1 MLATTRMFQ
10 AQETIMMIRRGLLAR
25 LSGALPAVIVVV
37 GVCLSFQIGGIRVNA
52 STSLP
57 LGLYKITT
65 DPSAKLVEFCPAEPF
80 ASLSAIRGYRG
91 KGNCLDGAEPLM
103 KPIVAVEGDTVE
115 ISIRGVTVNGKLLP
129 NSSPR
134 SFDKQNRSLAHW
146 SFGTYNVGVGTVWV
160 ISSFNSRSF
169 DSRYFGPIPAS
180 SIRSRLQALIT
191 E

>member
-1 MLATTRMFQ
+1 
-10 AQETIMMIRRGLLAR
+10 
-25 LSGALPAVIVVV
+25 VIVVV
-37 GVCLSFQIGGIRVNA
+37 GVCLSFQIGGIQVNA

-80 ASLSAIRGYRG
+80 ASLSAIRDYRG
-91 KGNCLDGAEPLM
+91 KGNCPDGAEPLM

-115 ISIRGVTVNGKLLP
+115 VSTSGVTVNGKLLP
-129 NSSPR
+129 NSSSRP
-134 SFDKQNRSLAHW
+134 FDRQNRPLAHW
-146 SFGTYNVGVGTVWV
+146 SFGTYRVAVGTVWV

-169 DSRYFGPIPAS
+169 DSRYFGPIRIS
-180 SIRSRLQALIT
+180 SVRSRLRALIT